1 MSNKVKDV
9 DIKNCSQYL
18 FNDII
23 NVKNFDLNNIKI
35 DEKSYKNI
43 FMYYIGLNNDQRLK
57 ISKT

>member
-43 FMYYIGLNNDQRLK
+43 IMHYIGLNNDQRLK

>member
-23 NVKNFDLNNIKI
+23 NVKNFDVNNIKI

>member
-23 NVKNFDLNNIKI
+23 NVKKFDLNNIKI
-35 DEKSYKNI
+35 DEKSFKNI
-43 FMYYIGLNNDQRLK
+43 IIYYIGLNNDQRLK